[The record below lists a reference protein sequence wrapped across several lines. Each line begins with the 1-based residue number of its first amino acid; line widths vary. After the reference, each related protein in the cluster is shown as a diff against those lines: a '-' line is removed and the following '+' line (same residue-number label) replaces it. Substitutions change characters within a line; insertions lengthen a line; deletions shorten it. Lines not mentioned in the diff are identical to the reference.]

1 MKTWFGV
8 SLSGA
13 GDRKKLLTG
22 NQQMQNMFAWRQ
34 FYKKIHFSH
43 ADLLIFPE
51 MWSTTSRLKT
61 RSKIKQQE
69 VAADAHE

>member
-1 MKTWFGV
+1 MKTWFGL

-22 NQQMQNMFAWRQ
+22 NQQMQNMFAQRQ

-43 ADLLIFPE
+43 ADQLIFLE
-51 MWSTTSRLKT
+51 
-61 RSKIKQQE
+61 I
-69 VAADAHE
+69 

>member
-1 MKTWFGV
+1 MKTWFGL

-43 ADLLIFPE
+43 ADQLIFLE
-51 MWSTTSRLKT
+51 IWSIIFCSKT
-61 RSKIKQQE
+61 
-69 VAADAHE
+69 